1 MFLKYVFFLSY
12 DCENDFEDKLK
23 EKNPF
28 ACSNERRTP
37 IYMFCICL
45 SLRLFFS
52 FLSITDVLCVRV
64 WNEWEEI
71 AKVSRGSVVGQQPKI
86 TLYVELSPW
95 HAPITTSTFLL
106 IEKSHSL
113 RCKNSNM
120 HRFKLVYIYIL

>member
-23 EKNPF
+23 EKKSF

-52 FLSITDVLCVRV
+52 FLRLISANNRCFVRTCVEWMGGNCQSVARV
-64 WNEWEEI
+64 
-71 AKVSRGSVVGQQPKI
+71 SSGSTAENYSVCW
-86 TLYVELSPW
+86 T
-95 HAPITTSTFLL
+95 
-106 IEKSHSL
+106 
-113 RCKNSNM
+113 
-120 HRFKLVYIYIL
+120 